1 MGGEGGMGHGE
12 FNPVPD
18 RATFPISAEGIF
30 PQTAVLL
37 TRRRLASLT
46 SDDQLSGMVE
56 TNALLCR

>member
-1 MGGEGGMGHGE
+1 MGHGE